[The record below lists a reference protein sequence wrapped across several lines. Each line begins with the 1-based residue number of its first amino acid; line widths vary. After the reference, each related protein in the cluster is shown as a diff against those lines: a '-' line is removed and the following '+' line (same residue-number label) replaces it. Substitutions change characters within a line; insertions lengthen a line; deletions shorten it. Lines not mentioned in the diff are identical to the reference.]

1 MNRLCNS
8 GFILLLLLVL
18 GACAD
23 EADNFNP
30 RSENGVS
37 GSITRF
43 AVYNGFMYSLNPN
56 GINTYD
62 LSDPDS
68 PQLVHTLPTDY
79 GLETITIYEGTV
91 YIGSTTAL
99 YILGIDNP
107 ARPEILSRTTR
118 EAFFLG
124 EGCDPVV
131 VKDTFAYSTIKI
143 INEQCGNFNDE
154 SLLITYN
161 VRNPF
166 NPVATSSYPLSEPNG
181 LGYSDTHLF
190 VCDQDGVFIFSLAN
204 PAEPALTEF
213 QIDLPQAVDVIVR
226 GDILLASARTAF
238 HFYDISDISNIRPL
252 SVITR

>member
-1 MNRLCNS
+1 MNRLLNYT
-8 GFILLLLLVL
+8 FIALILLL
-18 GACAD
+18 GACAND
-23 EADNFNP
+23 AEDFSPDA
-30 RSENGVS
+30 ENGVS

-43 AVYNGFMYSLNPN
+43 AVHNGFMYSLNPN

-62 LSDPDS
+62 LSDPDK
-68 PQLVHTLPTDY
+68 PQLVHSLPTDY
-79 GLETITIYEGTV
+79 GLETITIYAGTV

-99 YILGIDNP
+99 YILSIENP

-143 INEQCGNFNDE
+143 INEECGSFNDE

-161 VRNPF
+161 VSDPF
-166 NPVATSSYPLSEPNG
+166 SPVATSSYSLLEPNG

-190 VCDQDGVFIFSLAN
+190 VCDQDAVLVFSLDN
-204 PAEPALTEF
+204 PAEPVLTEF
-213 QIDLPQAVDVIVR
+213 QIDLPQSVDVIVR
-226 GDILLASARTAF
+226 GDILLASSRTAF
-238 HFYDISDISNIRPL
+238 HFYDISDISAIRPL
-252 SVITR
+252 SVITK